1 MTLETKT
8 IMIMKRLF
16 VILGVVALSAATT
29 LATLRV
35 ANTISSDNLPEATL
49 STSPFS
55 ENAATDALFAASVV
69 PAEYPDLTYAAE
81 NAVKAVVNIVATK
94 QVDSRQYFD
103 PFFEFFGYPSGG
115 TQQQREAKAGGSGV
129 IISEDGYIVT
139 NNHVIE
145 GASKLRVTLPDGRAF
160 DAKTI
165 GTDPATDVALIKIEA
180 SGLPTLPF
188 GSSDDLRLGEWVLA
202 IGYPMELQS
211 TITAG
216 IVSAKARQ
224 LGALNNRYGIE
235 SFIQTDAAVNPGNSG
250 GALVNTRGEL
260 VGINTI
266 IKTSTG
272 SYVGY
277 SFAVPETIVRKV
289 VVDLKESGVVQR
301 AVLGISFRA
310 IDQQFI
316 DEMGDT
322 SDIEEIGGI
331 YVASVSE
338 GGAASEAGLR
348 KGDVILSVDGVA
360 VNDSAT
366 FLEQIGKRRPGD
378 EITLRLRRG
387 AKEITAKATLQNK
400 AGETSLLS
408 PESVDVEAMLGGVF
422 ETITEKSAKAL
433 DIRGGVQVLKIK
445 QGGLLERA
453 RIKEGYIITHINDRP
468 ISTIDDLMRL
478 TDKVRSIDGVYPNG
492 RASSYMIVE

>member
-1 MTLETKT
+1 
-8 IMIMKRLF
+8 MKRLF
-16 VILGVVALSAATT
+16 VIFGVVALSAATT

-35 ANTISSDNLPEATL
+35 ADTISSDNLSEATH

-94 QVDSRQYFD
+94 QVEGRQYFD
-103 PFFEFFGYPSGG
+103 PFFEFFGYPQGG
-115 TQQQREAKAGGSGV
+115 TQQREAKAGGSGV

-145 GASKLRVTLPDGRAF
+145 GATKLRVTLPDGRAF

-165 GTDPATDVALIKIEA
+165 GTDPATDVALIKIDA

-316 DEMGDT
+316 DELGDD
-322 SDIEEIGGI
+322 SDIKEIGGI
-331 YVASVSE
+331 YVASVAE

-378 EITLRLRRG
+378 EITLKLRRG
-387 AKEITAKATLQNK
+387 EKEITTKATLQNK

-408 PESVDVEAMLGGVF
+408 PESVDVEAALGGQF
-422 ETITEKSAKAL
+422 ETISEKSAKAL
-433 DIRGGVQVLKIK
+433 DIRGGVQVVKIK

-453 RIKEGYIITHINDRP
+453 RIKEGYIITHINDRQ
-468 ISTIDDLMRL
+468 IRSIDDLARL
-478 TDKVRSIDGVYPNG
+478 TDKIRSIDGVYPNG

>member
-1 MTLETKT
+1 
-8 IMIMKRLF
+8 MIMKRLF
-16 VILGVVALSAATT
+16 VIFGVVALSAATT

-35 ANTISSDNLPEATL
+35 ADTISSDNLSEATH

-94 QVDSRQYFD
+94 QVEGRQYFD
-103 PFFEFFGYPSGG
+103 PFFEFFGYPQGG
-115 TQQQREAKAGGSGV
+115 AQQREAKAGGSGV

-145 GASKLRVTLPDGRAF
+145 GATKLRVTLPDGRAF

-165 GTDPATDVALIKIEA
+165 GTDPATDVALIKIDA

-316 DEMGDT
+316 DELGDD
-322 SDIEEIGGI
+322 SDIKEIGGI
-331 YVASVSE
+331 YVASVAE
-338 GGAASEAGLR
+338 GGSASEAGLR

-378 EITLRLRRG
+378 EITLKLRRG
-387 AKEITAKATLQNK
+387 EKEITTKATLQNK

-408 PESVDVEAMLGGVF
+408 PESVDVEAVLGGQF
-422 ETITEKSAKAL
+422 ETISEKSAKAL
-433 DIRGGVQVLKIK
+433 DIRGGVQVVKIK

-453 RIKEGYIITHINDRP
+453 RIKEGYIITHINDRQ
-468 ISTIDDLMRL
+468 IRSIDDLARL
-478 TDKVRSIDGVYPNG
+478 TDKIRSIDGVYPNG

>member
-1 MTLETKT
+1 
-8 IMIMKRLF
+8 MKRLF
-16 VILGVVALSAATT
+16 VIFGVVALSAATT

-35 ANTISSDNLPEATL
+35 ADTISSDNLSEATH

-94 QVDSRQYFD
+94 QVEGRQYFD
-103 PFFEFFGYPSGG
+103 PFFEFFGYPQGG
-115 TQQQREAKAGGSGV
+115 TQQREAKAGGSGV

-145 GASKLRVTLPDGRAF
+145 GATKLRVTLPDGRAF

-165 GTDPATDVALIKIEA
+165 GTDPATDVALIKIDA

-316 DEMGDT
+316 DELGDDN
-322 SDIEEIGGI
+322 DIKEIGGI

-338 GGAASEAGLR
+338 GGSASEAGLR
-348 KGDVILSVDGVA
+348 KGDVILSVDGVT

-378 EITLRLRRG
+378 EITLKLRRG
-387 AKEITAKATLQNK
+387 EKEMTTKATLQNK

-408 PESVDVEAMLGGVF
+408 PESVDVEAVLGGQF
-422 ETITEKSAKAL
+422 ETISEKSAKAL

-453 RIKEGYIITHINDRP
+453 RIKEGYIITHINDRQ
-468 ISTIDDLMRL
+468 IRSIDDLARL
-478 TDKVRSIDGVYPNG
+478 TDKIRSIDGVYPNG

>member
-1 MTLETKT
+1 
-8 IMIMKRLF
+8 MKRLF
-16 VILGVVALSAATT
+16 VIFGVVALSAATT

-35 ANTISSDNLPEATL
+35 ADTISSDNLSEATH

-94 QVDSRQYFD
+94 QVEGRQYFD
-103 PFFEFFGYPSGG
+103 PFFEFFGYPQGG
-115 TQQQREAKAGGSGV
+115 TQQREAKAGGSGV

-145 GASKLRVTLPDGRAF
+145 GATKLRVTLPDGRAF

-165 GTDPATDVALIKIEA
+165 GTDPATDVALIKIDA

-316 DEMGDT
+316 DELGDD
-322 SDIEEIGGI
+322 SDIKEIGGI

-378 EITLRLRRG
+378 EITLKLRRG
-387 AKEITAKATLQNK
+387 EKEITTMATLQNK

-408 PESVDVEAMLGGVF
+408 PESVDVEAVLGGQF
-422 ETITEKSAKAL
+422 ETISEKSAKAL
-433 DIRGGVQVLKIK
+433 DIRGGVQVVKIK

-453 RIKEGYIITHINDRP
+453 RIKEGYIITHINDRQ
-468 ISTIDDLMRL
+468 IRSIDDLARL
-478 TDKVRSIDGVYPNG
+478 TDKIRSIDGVYPNG

>member
-1 MTLETKT
+1 
-8 IMIMKRLF
+8 MKRLF
-16 VILGVVALSAATT
+16 VIFGVVALSAATT

-35 ANTISSDNLPEATL
+35 ADTISSDNLSEATH

-94 QVDSRQYFD
+94 QVEGRQYFD
-103 PFFEFFGYPSGG
+103 PFFEFFGYPQGG
-115 TQQQREAKAGGSGV
+115 TQQREAKAGGSGV

-145 GASKLRVTLPDGRAF
+145 GATKLRVTLPDGRAF

-165 GTDPATDVALIKIEA
+165 GTDPATDVALIKIDA
-180 SGLPTLPF
+180 SGLHTLPF

-316 DEMGDT
+316 DELGDD
-322 SDIEEIGGI
+322 SDIKEIGGI
-331 YVASVSE
+331 YVASVAE

-378 EITLRLRRG
+378 EITLKLRRG
-387 AKEITAKATLQNK
+387 EKEITTKATLQNK

-408 PESVDVEAMLGGVF
+408 PESVDVEAVLGGQF
-422 ETITEKSAKAL
+422 ETISEKSAKAL
-433 DIRGGVQVLKIK
+433 DIRGGVQVVKIK

-453 RIKEGYIITHINDRP
+453 RIKEGYIITHINDRQ
-468 ISTIDDLMRL
+468 IRSIDDLARL
-478 TDKVRSIDGVYPNG
+478 TDKIRSIDGVYPNG

>member
-1 MTLETKT
+1 
-8 IMIMKRLF
+8 MKRLF
-16 VILGVVALSAATT
+16 VIFGVVALSAATT

-35 ANTISSDNLPEATL
+35 ADTISSDNLSEATH

-94 QVDSRQYFD
+94 QVEGRQYFD
-103 PFFEFFGYPSGG
+103 PFFEFFGYPQGG
-115 TQQQREAKAGGSGV
+115 TQQREAKAGGSGV

-145 GASKLRVTLPDGRAF
+145 GATKLRVTLPDGRAF

-165 GTDPATDVALIKIEA
+165 GTDPATDVALIKIDA

-316 DEMGDT
+316 DELGDD
-322 SDIEEIGGI
+322 SDIKEIGGI
-331 YVASVSE
+331 YVASVAE
-338 GGAASEAGLR
+338 GGSASEAGLR

-378 EITLRLRRG
+378 EITLKLRRG
-387 AKEITAKATLQNK
+387 EKEITAKATLQNK

-408 PESVDVEAMLGGVF
+408 PESVDVEAVLGGQF
-422 ETITEKSAKAL
+422 ETISEKSAKAL
-433 DIRGGVQVLKIK
+433 DISGGVQVVKIK

-453 RIKEGYIITHINDRP
+453 RIKEGYIITHINDRQ
-468 ISTIDDLMRL
+468 IRSIDDLARL
-478 TDKVRSIDGVYPNG
+478 TDKIRSIDGVYPNG

>member
-1 MTLETKT
+1 
-8 IMIMKRLF
+8 MKRLF
-16 VILGVVALSAATT
+16 VIFGVVALSAATT

-35 ANTISSDNLPEATL
+35 ADTISSDNLSEATH

-69 PAEYPDLTYAAE
+69 PAEFPDLTYAAE

-94 QVDSRQYFD
+94 QVEGRQYFD
-103 PFFEFFGYPSGG
+103 PFFEFFGYPQGG
-115 TQQQREAKAGGSGV
+115 TQQREAKAGGSGV

-145 GASKLRVTLPDGRAF
+145 GATKLRVTLPDGRAF

-165 GTDPATDVALIKIEA
+165 GTDPATDVALIKIDA

-316 DEMGDT
+316 DELGYD
-322 SDIEEIGGI
+322 SDIKEIGGI
-331 YVASVSE
+331 YVASVAE

-378 EITLRLRRG
+378 EITLKLRRG
-387 AKEITAKATLQNK
+387 EKEITTKATLQNK

-408 PESVDVEAMLGGVF
+408 PESVDVEAMLGGQF
-422 ETITEKSAKAL
+422 ETISEKSAKAL
-433 DIRGGVQVLKIK
+433 DIRGGVQVVKIK

-453 RIKEGYIITHINDRP
+453 RIKEGYIITHINDRQ
-468 ISTIDDLMRL
+468 IRSIDDLARL
-478 TDKVRSIDGVYPNG
+478 TDKIRSIDGVYPNG

>member
-1 MTLETKT
+1 
-8 IMIMKRLF
+8 MKRLF
-16 VILGVVALSAATT
+16 VIFGVVALSAATT

-35 ANTISSDNLPEATL
+35 ADTISSDNLSEATH

-94 QVDSRQYFD
+94 QVEGRQYFD
-103 PFFEFFGYPSGG
+103 PFFEFFGYPQGG
-115 TQQQREAKAGGSGV
+115 AQQREAKAGGSGV

-145 GASKLRVTLPDGRAF
+145 GATKLRVTLPDGRAF

-165 GTDPATDVALIKIEA
+165 GTDPATDVALIKIDA

-316 DEMGDT
+316 DELGDD
-322 SDIEEIGGI
+322 SDIKEIGGI
-331 YVASVSE
+331 YVASVAE

-378 EITLRLRRG
+378 EITLELRRG
-387 AKEITAKATLQNK
+387 EKEITTKATLQNK

-408 PESVDVEAMLGGVF
+408 PESVDVEAVLGGQF
-422 ETITEKSAKAL
+422 ETISEKSAKAL
-433 DIRGGVQVLKIK
+433 DIRGGVQVVKIK

-453 RIKEGYIITHINDRP
+453 RIKEGYIITHINDRQ
-468 ISTIDDLMRL
+468 IRSIDDLARL
-478 TDKVRSIDGVYPNG
+478 TDKISSIDGVYPNG

>member
-1 MTLETKT
+1 
-8 IMIMKRLF
+8 MKRLF
-16 VILGVVALSAATT
+16 VIFGVVALSAATT

-35 ANTISSDNLPEATL
+35 ADTISSDNLSEATH

-94 QVDSRQYFD
+94 QVEGRQYFD
-103 PFFEFFGYPSGG
+103 PFFEFFGYPQGG
-115 TQQQREAKAGGSGV
+115 TQQREAKAGGSGV

-145 GASKLRVTLPDGRAF
+145 GATKLRVTLPDGRAF

-316 DEMGDT
+316 DELGDD
-322 SDIEEIGGI
+322 SDIKDIGGI

-378 EITLRLRRG
+378 EITLKLRRG
-387 AKEITAKATLQNK
+387 EKEITTKATLQNK

-408 PESVDVEAMLGGVF
+408 PESVDVEAVLGGQF
-422 ETITEKSAKAL
+422 ETISEKSAKAL
-433 DIRGGVQVLKIK
+433 DIRGGVQVVKIK

-453 RIKEGYIITHINDRP
+453 RIKEGYIITHINDRQ
-468 ISTIDDLMRL
+468 IRSIDDLARL
-478 TDKVRSIDGVYPNG
+478 TDKIRSIDGVYPNG

>member
-1 MTLETKT
+1 
-8 IMIMKRLF
+8 MKRLYRIF
-16 VILGVVALSAATT
+16 GVVALSAATT

-35 ANTISSDNLPEATL
+35 ADHITSDNQTTEATTL
-49 STSPFS
+49 ATPFR
-55 ENAATDALFAASVV
+55 ENAATDARFAASVV

-94 QVDSRQYFD
+94 QVQGRQYFD
-103 PFFEFFGYPSGG
+103 PFFEFFGYPEGG
-115 TQQQREAKAGGSGV
+115 AQQHEARAGGSGV

-145 GASKLRVTLPDGRAF
+145 GASKLRVTLADGRAF
-160 DAKTI
+160 DAKII

-289 VVDLKESGVVQR
+289 VIDLKESGVVQR

-316 DEMGDT
+316 DEMGDE
-322 SDIEEIGGI
+322 SDISEIGGI
-331 YVASVSE
+331 YVASVAE

-348 KGDVILSVDGVA
+348 KGDVIISVDGVA

-378 EITLRLRRG
+378 EIKLGIRRG
-387 AKEITAKATLQNK
+387 EREMTATATLQNK

-408 PESVDVEAMLGGVF
+408 PESVDVEAALGGVF
-422 ETITEKSAKAL
+422 ETISEKSAKAL

-468 ISTIDDLMRL
+468 VSSIDDIARL
-478 TDKVRSIDGVYPNG
+478 TDKIRSIDGVYPNG

>member
-1 MTLETKT
+1 
-8 IMIMKRLF
+8 MKRLF
-16 VILGVVALSAATT
+16 VIFGVVALSAATT

-35 ANTISSDNLPEATL
+35 ADTISSDNLSEATH

-94 QVDSRQYFD
+94 QVEGRQYFD
-103 PFFEFFGYPSGG
+103 PFFEFFGYPQGG
-115 TQQQREAKAGGSGV
+115 AQQREAKAGGSGV

-145 GASKLRVTLPDGRAF
+145 GATKLRVTLPDGRAF

-165 GTDPATDVALIKIEA
+165 GTDPATDVALIKIDA

-316 DEMGDT
+316 DELGD
-322 SDIEEIGGI
+322 DIDIKEIGGI
-331 YVASVSE
+331 YVASVAE

-378 EITLRLRRG
+378 EITLKLRRG
-387 AKEITAKATLQNK
+387 EKEITTKATLQNK

-408 PESVDVEAMLGGVF
+408 PESVDVEAVLGGQF
-422 ETITEKSAKAL
+422 ETISEKSAKAL
-433 DIRGGVQVLKIK
+433 DIRGGVQVVKIK

-453 RIKEGYIITHINDRP
+453 RIKEGYIITHINDRQ
-468 ISTIDDLMRL
+468 IRSIDDLARL
-478 TDKVRSIDGVYPNG
+478 TDKIRSIDGVYPNG

>member
-1 MTLETKT
+1 
-8 IMIMKRLF
+8 MKRLF
-16 VILGVVALSAATT
+16 VIFGVVALSAATT

-35 ANTISSDNLPEATL
+35 ADTISSDNLSEATH

-94 QVDSRQYFD
+94 QVEGRQYFD
-103 PFFEFFGYPSGG
+103 PFFEFFGYPQGG
-115 TQQQREAKAGGSGV
+115 TQQREAKAGGSGV

-145 GASKLRVTLPDGRAF
+145 GATKLRVTLPDGRAF

-165 GTDPATDVALIKIEA
+165 GTDPATDVALIKIDA

-316 DEMGDT
+316 DELGD
-322 SDIEEIGGI
+322 DIDIKEIGGI
-331 YVASVSE
+331 YVASVAE

-378 EITLRLRRG
+378 EITLELRRG
-387 AKEITAKATLQNK
+387 EKEITTKATLQNK

-408 PESVDVEAMLGGVF
+408 PESVDVEAVLGGQF
-422 ETITEKSAKAL
+422 ETISEKSAKAL
-433 DIRGGVQVLKIK
+433 DIRGGVQVVKIK

-453 RIKEGYIITHINDRP
+453 RIKEGYIITHINDRQ
-468 ISTIDDLMRL
+468 IRSIDDLARL
-478 TDKVRSIDGVYPNG
+478 TDKIRSIDGVYPNG

>member
-1 MTLETKT
+1 
-8 IMIMKRLF
+8 MKRLF
-16 VILGVVALSAATT
+16 VIFGVVALSAATT

-35 ANTISSDNLPEATL
+35 ADTISSDNLSGATH

-94 QVDSRQYFD
+94 QVEGRQYFD
-103 PFFEFFGYPSGG
+103 PFFEFFGYPQGG
-115 TQQQREAKAGGSGV
+115 TQQREAKAGGSGV

-145 GASKLRVTLPDGRAF
+145 GATKLRVTLPDGRAF

-165 GTDPATDVALIKIEA
+165 GTDPATDVALIKIDA

-316 DEMGDT
+316 DELGDD
-322 SDIEEIGGI
+322 SDIKEIGGI
-331 YVASVSE
+331 YVASVAE

-378 EITLRLRRG
+378 EITLVLRRG
-387 AKEITAKATLQNK
+387 EKEITTKATLQNK

-408 PESVDVEAMLGGVF
+408 PESVDVEAVLGGQF
-422 ETITEKSAKAL
+422 ETISEKSAKAL
-433 DIRGGVQVLKIK
+433 DIRGGVQVVKIK

-453 RIKEGYIITHINDRP
+453 RIKEGYIITHINDRQ
-468 ISTIDDLMRL
+468 IRSIDDLARL
-478 TDKVRSIDGVYPNG
+478 TDKIRSIDGVYPNG

>member
-1 MTLETKT
+1 
-8 IMIMKRLF
+8 MKRLF
-16 VILGVVALSAATT
+16 VIFGVVALSAATT

-35 ANTISSDNLPEATL
+35 ADTISSDNLSEATH

-94 QVDSRQYFD
+94 QVEGRQYFD
-103 PFFEFFGYPSGG
+103 PFFEFFGYPQGG
-115 TQQQREAKAGGSGV
+115 TQQREAKAGGSGV
-129 IISEDGYIVT
+129 IISEDRYIVT

-145 GASKLRVTLPDGRAF
+145 GATKLRVTLPDGRAF

-165 GTDPATDVALIKIEA
+165 GTDPATDVALIKIDA

-316 DEMGDT
+316 DELGDD
-322 SDIEEIGGI
+322 SDIKEIGGI
-331 YVASVSE
+331 YVASVAE

-378 EITLRLRRG
+378 EITLKLRRG
-387 AKEITAKATLQNK
+387 EKEITTKATLQNK

-408 PESVDVEAMLGGVF
+408 PESVDVEAVLGGQF
-422 ETITEKSAKAL
+422 ETISEKSAKAL
-433 DIRGGVQVLKIK
+433 DIRGGVQVVKIK

-453 RIKEGYIITHINDRP
+453 RIKEGYIITHINDRQ
-468 ISTIDDLMRL
+468 IRSIDDLARL
-478 TDKVRSIDGVYPNG
+478 TDKIRSIDGVYPNG

>member
-1 MTLETKT
+1 
-8 IMIMKRLF
+8 MKRLF
-16 VILGVVALSAATT
+16 VIFGVVALSAATT

-35 ANTISSDNLPEATL
+35 ADTISSDNLSEATH

-94 QVDSRQYFD
+94 QVEGRQYFD
-103 PFFEFFGYPSGG
+103 PFFEFFGYPQGG
-115 TQQQREAKAGGSGV
+115 TQQREAKAGGSGV

-145 GASKLRVTLPDGRAF
+145 GATKLRVTLPDGRAF

-165 GTDPATDVALIKIEA
+165 GTDPATDVALIKIDA

-316 DEMGDT
+316 DELGDD
-322 SDIEEIGGI
+322 SDIKEIGGI
-331 YVASVSE
+331 YVATVAE

-348 KGDVILSVDGVA
+348 KGDIILSVDGVA

-378 EITLRLRRG
+378 EITLKLRRG
-387 AKEITAKATLQNK
+387 EKEITTKATLQNK

-408 PESVDVEAMLGGVF
+408 PESVDVEAVLGGQF
-422 ETITEKSAKAL
+422 ETISEKSAKAL
-433 DIRGGVQVLKIK
+433 DIRGGVQVVKIK

-453 RIKEGYIITHINDRP
+453 RIKEGYIITHINDRQ
-468 ISTIDDLMRL
+468 IRSIDDLARL
-478 TDKVRSIDGVYPNG
+478 TDKIRSIDGVYPNG

>member
-1 MTLETKT
+1 
-8 IMIMKRLF
+8 MKRLF
-16 VILGVVALSAATT
+16 VIFGVVALSAATT

-35 ANTISSDNLPEATL
+35 ADTISSDNLSEATH

-94 QVDSRQYFD
+94 QVEGRQYFD
-103 PFFEFFGYPSGG
+103 PFFEFFGYPQGG
-115 TQQQREAKAGGSGV
+115 TQQREAKAGGSGV

-145 GASKLRVTLPDGRAF
+145 GATKLRVTLPDGRAF

-165 GTDPATDVALIKIEA
+165 GTDPATDVALIKIDA

-316 DEMGDT
+316 DELGDD
-322 SDIEEIGGI
+322 SDIKEIGGI

-378 EITLRLRRG
+378 EITLELRRG
-387 AKEITAKATLQNK
+387 EKEITTKATLQNK

-408 PESVDVEAMLGGVF
+408 PESVDVEAVLGGQF
-422 ETITEKSAKAL
+422 ETISEKSAKAL
-433 DIRGGVQVLKIK
+433 DIRGGVQVVKIK

-453 RIKEGYIITHINDRP
+453 RIKEGYIITHINDRQ
-468 ISTIDDLMRL
+468 IRSIDDLARL
-478 TDKVRSIDGVYPNG
+478 TDKIRSIDGVYPNS